1 MTAGWG
7 KRFFSSPE
15 YPDLLWSHKIT
26 DSTHTRDLLQK
37 AKQPEPEA
45 NRSRPS
51 SSEVKNEFSK
61 ISRLLLCC
69 QVLPR
74 DNCTSELLQHFECI
88 LETLPRDN
96 CTSELLQHFECILET
111 QPLGLVLK
119 WVKVKVNQSHYRP
132 GQALRVP
139 GG

>member
-88 LETLPRDN
+88 LET
-96 CTSELLQHFECILET
+96 

-132 GQALRVP
+132 GQTLRVP
-139 GG
+139 RG